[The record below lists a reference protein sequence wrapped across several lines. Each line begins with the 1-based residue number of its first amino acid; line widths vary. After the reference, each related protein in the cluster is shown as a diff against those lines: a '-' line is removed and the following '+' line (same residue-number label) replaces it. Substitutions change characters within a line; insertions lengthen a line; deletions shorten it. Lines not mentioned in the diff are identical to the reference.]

1 VGVNNVVPQRWIGV
15 IVVTIVIGSF
25 VFADFAG
32 PLAGVTLAA
41 VLIVLLDK
49 VERQFRRAI
58 PRPSAS
64 PICGYNLTGNVSGT
78 CPECG
83 TSFEIYACSG
93 PGVHTWEIRALSMP
107 PQNQD
112 ISN

>member
-1 VGVNNVVPQRWIGV
+1 VNSVVRQRWISV
-15 IVVTIVIGSF
+15 IVASIIIGSF

-32 PLAGVTLAA
+32 PLAAVTLAA

-49 VERQFRRAI
+49 IERQFRRAV
-58 PRPSAS
+58 PPQGAC
-64 PICGYNLTGNVSGT
+64 PVCAYNLTGNVSGT

-83 TSFEIYACSG
+83 TSFEMYARSG
-93 PGVHTWEIRALSMP
+93 PGVHTREIRSISLP
-107 PQNQD
+107 PKKSD